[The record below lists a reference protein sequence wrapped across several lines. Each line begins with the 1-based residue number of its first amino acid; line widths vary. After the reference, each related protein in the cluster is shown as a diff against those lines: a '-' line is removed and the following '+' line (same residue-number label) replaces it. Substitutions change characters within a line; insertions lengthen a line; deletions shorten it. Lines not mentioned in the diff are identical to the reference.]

1 MRPRHARIAH
11 WGRLLV
17 LGELGCAALQSCGQ
31 GEDLTGLRVAV
42 LRVTTAT
49 TGPAPS
55 AYTLAIDGSGSSPI
69 APVDTVSRSGLAPG
83 EHTVELGGVPGSCAV
98 DSGAFRTVSASEGD
112 TTALDFRV
120 ACAVANGTPLGALV
134 ITLTTV
140 GVDQDP
146 DGYLVGVDPSESRAI
161 GLNESTRFEGLSA
174 GPHGVRLSGLAA
186 NCSAQDENPRT
197 VEIVADTAVAA
208 AFAVRCWPPAT
219 GTIAFA
225 HASIEG
231 ERTRIKLMD
240 LNGTITDKF
249 FTGLDFEDWPSWS
262 PVGGFLAFIAGAS
275 EFGFGNTVF
284 VWNPST
290 SSVLELPG
298 CIRTGDRPQWSPDGT
313 RLLCLSED
321 GFIGGALTS
330 VRRDGADVRPL
341 SPDGVEVAS
350 AGFLPDGSVIYTT
363 GQFGSLG
370 GVFRVGAAGGTPVR
384 LFDLPSDIFAAENL
398 IVLSPDGSR
407 LTYTGPAMF
416 DVGLFTAR
424 IDGTDAHL
432 VSADLFIG
440 DWSPPAWS
448 PDGTRLAFLGSPLA
462 GPYGVWLVAPDGS
475 GLTRLPV
482 PGLPDFGSAVAW
494 SPDGSR
500 LVVNVTSP
508 ESGVVSVSTIFVIR
522 ADGTGLQQ
530 LTGGKQYDA
539 HPSWTP

>member
-1 MRPRHARIAH
+1 MRPRYARIAH

-83 EHTVELGGVPGSCAV
+83 QHTVELGGVPGSCAV

-134 ITLTTV
+134 VTLTTV

-146 DGYLVGVDPSESRAI
+146 DGYLVAVDPSDSRAI
-161 GLNESTRFEGLSA
+161 GLNESTRFESLPA

-225 HASIEG
+225 HARIFG
-231 ERTRIKLMD
+231 EHTPIKLMD

-249 FTGLDFEDWPSWS
+249 FTDLDFEDWPSWS
-262 PVGGFLAFIAGAS
+262 PVGGFLAFIAGPS
-275 EFGFGNTVF
+275 EFGIGNTVF
-284 VWNPST
+284 VWDPST
-290 SSVLELPG
+290 SNVRELPG

-321 GFIGGALTS
+321 SFIGGALTS
-330 VRRDGADVRPL
+330 VRRDGSDVRPL
-341 SPDGVEVAS
+341 SPDGVEVVS

-363 GQFGSLG
+363 SQFSSPG
-370 GVFRVGAAGGTPVR
+370 GVFRVGAAGGTPVH
-384 LFDLPSDIFAAENL
+384 LFDLPSDLFAAENL

-407 LTYTGPAMF
+407 LTYSGPATF
-416 DVGLFTAR
+416 DLGLFTAR

-432 VSADLFIG
+432 VSADLFLG
-440 DWSPPAWS
+440 TWSPPAWS

-475 GLTRLPV
+475 GLTRLPL
-482 PGLPDFGSAVAW
+482 PGSPDFASAVAW

-500 LVVNVTSP
+500 LIVNVTSS
-508 ESGVVSVSTIFVIR
+508 ENGVLLVSTIFVIR